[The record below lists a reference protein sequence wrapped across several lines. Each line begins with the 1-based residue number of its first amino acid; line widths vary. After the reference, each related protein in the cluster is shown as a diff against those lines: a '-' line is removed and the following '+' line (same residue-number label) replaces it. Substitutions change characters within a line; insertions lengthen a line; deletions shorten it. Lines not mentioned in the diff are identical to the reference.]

1 MATMKQQKQQKQ
13 AEQVESLTTLKNL
26 GINDGATLYTCLK
39 SVSKTGM
46 SRRVGVYVVVDGR
59 ILRIDYHVSKALSL
73 PHNDNGVLV
82 KGCGMDMGF
91 WLSQQLS
98 TVLCLKLKHEW
109 L

>member
-1 MATMKQQKQQKQ
+1 MTTMKQQQKQ
-13 AEQVESLTTLKNL
+13 AEQAESIATLKNC
-26 GINDGATLYTCLK
+26 GIADGATLYTCLK
-39 SVSKTGM
+39 SVSTSGM
-46 SRRVGVYVVVDGR
+46 SRRVGVYAVIDGR
-59 ILRIDYHVSKALSL
+59 IVSLTYHVGTALGLSR
-73 PHNDNGVLV
+73 NDNGVLL

>member
-1 MATMKQQKQQKQ
+1 MATMKQQKQ

-26 GINDGATLYTCLK
+26 GINDGATLYTCLQ

-59 ILRIDYHVSKALSL
+59 IVRIDYHVSKALCL
-73 PHNDNGVLV
+73 PLNDKGLLIT
-82 KGCGMDMGF
+82 GCGMDMGF
-91 WLSQQLS
+91 WLAQQLS
-98 TVLCLKLKHEW
+98 AVLNVKLKHEW

>member
-1 MATMKQQKQQKQ
+1 MTTMKQQQQQKQ
-13 AEQVESLTTLKNL
+13 AEQADAIATLKSM
-26 GINDGATLYTCLK
+26 GIADGTTIYVCLK

-59 ILRIDYHVSKALSL
+59 ILRIDYHVSKALGL
-73 PHNDNGVLV
+73 PLNDNGVLI

-91 WLSQQLS
+91 WLSKRLS
-98 TVLCLKLKHEW
+98 TVLTIQLNHEW